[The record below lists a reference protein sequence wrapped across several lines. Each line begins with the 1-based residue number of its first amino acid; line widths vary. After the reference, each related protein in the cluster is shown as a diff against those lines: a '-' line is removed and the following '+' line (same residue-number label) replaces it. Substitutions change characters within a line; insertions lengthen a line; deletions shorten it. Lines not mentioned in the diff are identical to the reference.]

1 MIIQNVINFRFM
13 NCSPFVSADSCL
25 IRSFFVVVI
34 TRTSCSLVK
43 STAGVIYPDR
53 VRLLESTFTSLTY
66 PTKKSLKEPVTDM
79 RCNNLF
85 SDFNL
90 IIVIGKFFKPD
101 PAVFHLFQVSSDYA
115 GVGS

>member
-1 MIIQNVINFRFM
+1 MDAKDNRWKMVHSIKKHMMIIQNVINFRFM
-13 NCSPFVSADSCL
+13 NYSPFVSADSCL

-66 PTKKSLKEPVTDM
+66 PTKVPEGT
-79 RCNNLF
+79 
-85 SDFNL
+85 
-90 IIVIGKFFKPD
+90 G
-101 PAVFHLFQVSSDYA
+101 H
-115 GVGS
+115 